1 MILLDVYQWGGAIK
15 LVEVNELLESNTAS
29 QKYGLVLKD
38 AEAVELIEARN
49 RAIQSH
55 GRVELGIGVVKKII
69 TAFCS
74 SPYINVDDYVST
86 LNELIELF
94 YYMKNETEDQIA
106 DDELIVIMQ
115 EFFNHSCRG
124 SLDLLKNRELTL
136 LAAKLRSDNQA
147 REFSQGKEEHD
158 ETYRD

>member
-1 MILLDVYQWGGAIK
+1 MILLDVYQWGGAMK
-15 LVEVNELLESNTAS
+15 LVEVSELLESNAAS
-29 QKYGLVLKD
+29 QKYGLVLKET
-38 AEAVELIEARN
+38 EAVELVEARD

-69 TAFCS
+69 VAFCS
-74 SPYINVDDYVST
+74 SPYINADDYVST

-106 DDELIVIMQ
+106 DDELITIMQ

-147 REFSQGKEEHD
+147 RELARGEEGFD
-158 ETYRD
+158 EIYRD